1 MLSALKNLFCSPPL
15 ASGRPERPSPRND
28 RRERNRKPAAAPAG
42 VSGKEIDTAFYG
54 LILGVQSPI
63 DSKLNA
69 FEKRVLRELD
79 QLLAADVSRSRQV
92 PRLPAVMPRVMG
104 TLRDRS
110 SSAADLAAEIGRDAV
125 LVSEVIRLANSP
137 YYRVG
142 QEIASLERA
151 VFVLGQAG
159 IRQLVTNVA
168 FKPLINL
175 NSGYFTRLSGT
186 ILWDQSEK
194 TALVCDCIAR
204 REKNDRFSAYLTGIV
219 QNVGFTIALQIL
231 DRNFDGRQ
239 APRSELFHQR
249 LIKRARQLSWVIARE
264 WGFPPGV
271 LEALRSQV
279 DAGHRESSDNM
290 LYAGDKLSK
299 LYILSARGRFEG
311 EAERIIGRMP
321 GGRAEAC
328 RACYEMLSDS

>member
-1 MLSALKNLFCSPPL
+1 KNLFCSSPV
-15 ASGRPERPSPRND
+15 ATGRPDRPSQRSA
-28 RRERNRKPAAAPAG
+28 RRETSRNPPAAPAG

-69 FEKRVLRELD
+69 FEKSVLRELD
-79 QLLAADVSRSRQV
+79 QLLAADISRSNQV

-104 TLRDRS
+104 TLRDKS

-137 YYRVG
+137 FYRVG

-175 NSGYFTRLSGT
+175 NTGYFTRLSGT

-194 TALVCDCIAR
+194 TAVVCDCIAR
-204 REKNDRFSAYLTGIV
+204 RQKTDRFSAYLMGIV
-219 QNVGFTIALQIL
+219 QNVGFTVALQIL

-239 APRSELFHQR
+239 APRSELFHER
-249 LIKRARQLSWVIARE
+249 LIKRARQLSRVIAGE
-264 WGFPPGV
+264 WGFPPAV
-271 LEALRSQV
+271 IDALQSQV
-279 DAGHRESSDNM
+279 DTGHRESFGNM

-299 LYILSARGRFEG
+299 LHILAAHGRFEG
-311 EAERIIGRMP
+311 EAERIVERMP
-321 GGRAEAC
+321 GGMMEAC
-328 RACYEMLSDS
+328 RTCCLVLSQE